1 MKIDPN
7 VRSKFHRLM
16 LSRLSCSL
24 PEIAQA
30 LNINEYEPNA
40 SLRIG
45 DGGGGDL
52 TRHPWYVVAISLDY
66 QERSLMRFGRF
77 SLMLSLN
84 RFGSKYKVRG
94 SVFWTWP
101 LRVKYETGM
110 FPFPFLSVD
119 AKLFDEH
126 LLKMQAVFIS
136 VARRSLKNA
145 A

>member
-1 MKIDPN
+1 
-7 VRSKFHRLM
+7 M
-16 LSRLSCSL
+16 LSRLSLSL
-24 PEIAQA
+24 PQIRQA
-30 LNINEYEPNA
+30 LNINQDEPHT

-66 QERSLMRFGRF
+66 KNRSLMRFGRF
-77 SLMLSLN
+77 SLMVSLN
-84 RFGSKYKVRG
+84 RFGSRYKVGG

-110 FPFPFLSVD
+110 FPFPFSSVD
-119 AKLFDEH
+119 AKLFEEH

-136 VARRSLKNA
+136 VASRSLRSA